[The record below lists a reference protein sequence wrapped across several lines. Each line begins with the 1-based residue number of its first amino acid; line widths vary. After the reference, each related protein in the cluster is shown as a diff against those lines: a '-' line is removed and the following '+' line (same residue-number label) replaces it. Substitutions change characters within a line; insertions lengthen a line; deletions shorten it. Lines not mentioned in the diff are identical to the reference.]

1 MKKKD
6 VCDTEKAMLHEV
18 LGIENGMEITVP
30 NRERTEIEP
39 IQEDPLSEDAQNDY
53 NTSRSTLKGLIEV
66 GNKAVV
72 DLADLAEAGQYP
84 RAYEVLATLIK
95 TVGETTNSLY
105 DIQKNS
111 KVIQTARR
119 FSTQEKESIST
130 KQFLSEPLLIF
141 YEKSRVISSG
151 KKRRLQWKSKT

>member
-6 VCDTEKAMLHEV
+6 VSDTEKAMLHEV

-30 NRERTEIEP
+30 NRERKEIEP

-53 NTSRSTLKGLIEV
+53 NTSRTTLKGLIEV

-95 TVGETTNSLY
+95 TVGDTTNSLY
-105 DIQKNS
+105 DIHKKTKELKGVSGEKKILDTGEGINIDKAVFVGTTSELLDQIKN
-111 KVIQTARR
+111 
-119 FSTQEKESIST
+119 
-130 KQFLSEPLLIF
+130 
-141 YEKSRVISSG
+141 
-151 KKRRLQWKSKT
+151 KK

>member
-1 MKKKD
+1 MKKD
-6 VCDTEKAMLHEV
+6 DANRVTLHDA
-18 LGIENGMEITVP
+18 LGIEHGMEIIVP
-30 NRERTEIEP
+30 HKERTEVEP
-39 IQEDPLSEDAQNDY
+39 IKEDPLSEDAQNDY

-105 DIQKNS
+105 DIHKKTKELKGITGEKKILDTGEGINIEKAVFVGTTSELLDNLKN
-111 KVIQTARR
+111 
-119 FSTQEKESIST
+119 
-130 KQFLSEPLLIF
+130 
-141 YEKSRVISSG
+141 
-151 KKRRLQWKSKT
+151 KK